1 MEGLLVV
8 KMRISPL
15 LAIVMIAAVVVLQ
28 SGEASAQKR
37 TFIRD
42 AEIENTIRQFATPV
56 FQVAGLDPSAVEIY
70 IVKDPTINA
79 FVAGGQKMFLYT
91 GLLLKAEN
99 AGQLIGVMAHET
111 GHIAGGHLS
120 QTQDALRNSTAQ
132 QILAA
137 VIGAAA
143 GVATGRGDVGG
154 AIIAGGQSLGQ
165 QTFLQYSRTQEG
177 AADAAGMRFLDAT
190 NQSSRGMLE
199 FLESLADQELVG
211 PRFQDPY
218 LRTHPL
224 TTNRINAVKNHVAH
238 SAYSDVPISPKFA
251 EMFARMKAKLS
262 AFIEP
267 PARTLRQYKAD
278 DQSIAARYARAIA
291 YYRIPDLDKALPI
304 IDSLIAEEPQN
315 PFFHELKGQI
325 LFENA
330 RVAEAIEP
338 YQKAAKLV
346 PQSSLIRFE
355 LARVQL
361 ESNDPAQLDPA
372 IDNLRAALKYER
384 DVPVIW
390 RNLAIAYGRKGEMA
404 ESALAMAEEAYY
416 KGNKRDARF
425 HAGKAKEMLPA
436 GSPGALRADDILA
449 LTEKKKGDDK

>member
-1 MEGLLVV
+1 M
-8 KMRISPL
+8 KKRISPL
-15 LAIVMIAAVVVLQ
+15 LAVCLIAAALVVQ
-28 SGEASAQKR
+28 IGEAAAQKR

-42 AEIENTIRQFATPV
+42 AEIENTIREFATPV

-70 IVKDPTINA
+70 IVKDSALNA
-79 FVAGGQKMFLYT
+79 FVAGGQKLFLYT
-91 GLLLKAEN
+91 GLLMDVKH
-99 AGQLIGVMAHET
+99 AGQLIGVIAHET

-132 QILAA
+132 QILAT

-143 GVATGRGDVGG
+143 GVASGRADVGG

-165 QTFLQYSRTQEG
+165 RTFLHYSRTQEG
-177 AADAAGMRFLDAT
+177 AADAAATRFLDAAGE
-190 NQSSRGMLE
+190 SSRGMLE
-199 FLESLADQELVG
+199 FLQTLSDQELLSA
-211 PRFQDPY
+211 RHQDPY

-224 TTNRINAVKNHVAH
+224 TQDRINAIENHVTK
-238 SAYSDVPISPKFA
+238 SRYSDKPISPRFA
-251 EMFARMKAKLS
+251 EIFARMQAKLQ
-262 AFIEP
+262 AFLDP
-267 PARTLRQYKAD
+267 PARTLRQVKESD
-278 DQSIAARYARAIA
+278 NSVAARYARAIA

-304 IDSLIAEEPQN
+304 IDSLITDEPRN

-330 RVAEAIEP
+330 RVAEALEP
-338 YQKAAKLV
+338 YQTAVKLV
-346 PQSSLIRFE
+346 PHASLIRLQ

-361 ESNDPAQLDPA
+361 ESSDPTQLDPA
-372 IDNLRAALKYER
+372 IANLRAALKADP
-384 DVPVIW
+384 DVPIIW

-404 ESALAMAEEAYY
+404 NSALAMAEEAYY

-425 HAGKAKEMLPA
+425 HAGKAKDMLPT

-449 LTEKKKGDDK
+449 LTEKKKDGKK